1 MENNKN
7 PEIINDEQN
16 KQLTN
21 EELEKTSGGFD
32 FLRLFR
38 SIGDTNEQLKGKDLL
53 SDYTHD

>member
-32 FLRLFR
+32 FMRLFR
-38 SIGDTNEQLKGKDLL
+38 SIGDTNE
-53 SDYTHD
+53 